1 MATAPERSRRL
12 HNFAL
17 PRLRW
22 GNQRLLRCMKH
33 VNNTNPDPRKSPQSD
48 FSNEVINR
56 RSSERDSFK
65 RPSSSSSSS
74 PLKPI
79 AGRRTCHTNGI
90 EAVREKLMF
99 DLRVAA
105 DKLKV
110 SFIQEKELA
119 PRPWNLRTRR
129 SACKL
134 PNEPQSPMRGFAVP
148 VPAESVEKRDK
159 RAKFSISLLRDE
171 VERDFMAISGMRPPR
186 RPKKRPKLLQKHVD
200 AIFPGLWLT
209 EITPDTY
216 KVPDF
221 AESGKAPILEE
232 NNLNRHQKRELQKFC
247 KSPHSCIPLNLRKLV
262 FLGFMLPVLHSY
274 FISVIGHF
282 PFAYGCQERRPFHIR
297 GHA

>member
-22 GNQRLLRCMKH
+22 GNQRLLRCMKL

-148 VPAESVEKRDK
+148 VPVPAESVEKRDK

-221 AESGKAPILEE
+221 AESGKVTFSTL
-232 NNLNRHQKRELQKFC
+232 L
-247 KSPHSCIPLNLRKLV
+247 
-262 FLGFMLPVLHSY
+262 
-274 FISVIGHF
+274 
-282 PFAYGCQERRPFHIR
+282 
-297 GHA
+297 